1 MDADRAASLHQRK
14 PQTPAPGPR
23 WVLPVKIAGTVAL
36 LAALLSVVDLSAS
49 IEAVRRVRIPWFLL
63 AIATSAIAIL
73 VSVLKWERL
82 VRDLDFAV
90 SRPSLIRF
98 YLMGLFAGTLL
109 PGMVGGDMVR
119 WQALSHRSGRRIDAA
134 ATILAERAIGVLAL
148 VLCTV
153 IAVALHAR
161 LATPPV
167 LMLVIGMA
175 VALAGGLTL
184 ALNRRLAARAAYRWR
199 HGVLRRFVF
208 PLYRL
213 HRTLRGFSRRA
224 LFATFALAVLF
235 YATTSLT
242 LYFVL
247 HSFGVGLSYD
257 RVFTVQV
264 LTNLLTLL
272 PISIGGLGLLQAGDV
287 YLLGRYGVDAPT
299 AFALSLV
306 RQMIHYG
313 WGFVG
318 GALAL
323 KPWRTR
329 MRGTDAT

>member
-1 MDADRAASLHQRK
+1 MDADRVASLHQME
-14 PQTPAPGPR
+14 PLTPAPGPR
-23 WVLPVKIAGTVAL
+23 WVLPAKIAGTIAL
-36 LAALLSVVDLSAS
+36 LAILLSVVDLDAS
-49 IEAVRRVRIPWFLL
+49 IEAVRQVRIPWFLL
-63 AIATSAIAIL
+63 AIATSAVAIL
-73 VSVLKWERL
+73 LSVLKWERL
-82 VRDLDFAV
+82 VRDLDLAV

-98 YLMGLFAGTLL
+98 YLMGLFASTLL

-148 VLCTV
+148 VLCTTV
-153 IAVALHAR
+153 AVALHAR
-161 LATPPV
+161 LATTPV
-167 LMLVIGMA
+167 LVLVGGMT
-175 VALAGGLTL
+175 VAIAGGLTL
-184 ALNRRLAARAAYRWR
+184 ALNRRLATRAVYRRR
-199 HGVLRRFVF
+199 HSVLRRFVL

-213 HRTLRGFSRRA
+213 HKSLRGFHRQA
-224 LFATFALAVLF
+224 LLATFALAVLF

-323 KPWRTR
+323 QPWRTR
-329 MRGTDAT
+329 VRGTDAT